1 MPRIYLGTGPA
12 RAAADD
18 RKVSVDIAHPSA
30 RALLA
35 ELEEVVA
42 RAQFEVRREPLFSA
56 PPATSPATDDLRIG
70 VVVATR
76 ELAAG
81 HPFWAPVPV
90 ELVVRASS

>member
-42 RAQFEVRREPLFSA
+42 RAQFE
-56 PPATSPATDDLRIG
+56 I
-70 VVVATR
+70 
-76 ELAAG
+76 AAG